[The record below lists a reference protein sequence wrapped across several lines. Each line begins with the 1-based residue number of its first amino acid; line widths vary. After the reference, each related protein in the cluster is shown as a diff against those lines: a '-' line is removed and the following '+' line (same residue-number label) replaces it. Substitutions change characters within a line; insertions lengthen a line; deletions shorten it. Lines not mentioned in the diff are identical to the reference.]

1 MISIAAT
8 QILLASSGLGGPAVP
23 IFVDRAVERGVAYVV
38 TRGPWPQGGCGFAAC
53 DLDGDGDEDL
63 FVTGAQTQRVG
74 VFRNDGNGVFAD
86 VSATSGVGVLNNAAS
101 VLAFDYDGDG
111 DLDLLVGLWALPAQL
126 LRNDGELHFTNVT
139 AGAGL
144 AAANPYTTGC
154 SAGDFDGDGDLD
166 IATGVWGTGPAG
178 HPFYRNNGDG
188 TFTDVAQALGVL
200 TTVRGY
206 HALLADLDRDGD
218 ADLYRSIDVG
228 GNQFYRNLGQ
238 GVFASQSGNGATLN
252 FESMGAVVA
261 DLDGDARMDI
271 YCTNIGYQVCFSSPG
286 GVSYSNIAQPLGVS
300 GLSAFNAWG
309 WCPVAFDAEN
319 DADDD
324 LFVGVTDA
332 TRSSFWTATPGSPFV
347 ESAIAS
353 GLSIGGSTYTAASA
367 DLDGDGDVD
376 LVAQRYQG
384 NLVLAFN
391 ETPAVG
397 SALRLKVVGRGANT
411 HAVGALVDVETDIT
425 AGGRTIIREVTAG
438 GTYKTTGSYIVHA
451 GLGAAQSADRVTVR
465 WPRLAAD
472 GGAWITRV
480 LTNVPSGFV
489 LPVYPPER
497 LGDVD
502 GDGRVRA
509 AELAALDACVDVAFG
524 ASCALFDFDGDCDVD
539 AADHALAARRMADLD
554 GDGAVGVRDFAIL
567 LNAWGRGAEFD
578 LTGDRAVDGRDL
590 AVLLGVW

>member
-1 MISIAAT
+1 MIVLPSIF
-8 QILLASSGLGGPAVP
+8 ILLASSVLGGPSVP
-23 IFVDRAVERGVAYVV
+23 IFVDRAVERGVSYVV
-38 TRGPWPQGGCGFAAC
+38 TRGAWPQAGCGFAAC

-86 VSATSGVGVLNNAAS
+86 VSAKCGVGVLNNAAS

-126 LRNDGELHFTNVT
+126 LRNDGQLHFTNVT

-144 AAANPYTTGC
+144 TAANPYTTGC

-166 IATGVWGTGPAG
+166 IAMGVWGTGVAG
-178 HPFYRNNGDG
+178 HPLYRNNGDG
-188 TFTDVAQALGVL
+188 TFTDVAQAVGVF
-200 TTVRGY
+200 TTVRSY

-218 ADLYRSIDVG
+218 ADLYRSIDLG
-228 GNQFYRNLGQ
+228 GNQYFRNLGQ
-238 GVFASQSGNGATLN
+238 GAFASQSGNGATVN

-271 YCTNIGYQVCFSSPG
+271 YCTNIGDQLCFSSPG
-286 GVSYSNIAQPLGVS
+286 GISYLNIAPTLGVRE
-300 GLSAFNAWG
+300 LSVFNAWG

-324 LFVGVTDA
+324 LFVGVTDGP
-332 TRSSFWTATPGSPFV
+332 RSSFWTATPGSPFV

-353 GLSIGGSTYTAASA
+353 GLSMGGSTYTAAPA

-384 NLVLAFN
+384 NLVLAYN
-391 ETPAVG
+391 ETPSMG
-397 SALRLKVVGRGANT
+397 NALRLRIVGRGANT
-411 HAVGALVDVETDIT
+411 HAVGALVDVEPDIAT
-425 AGGRTIIREVTAG
+425 GGRRLVREVTAG
-438 GTYKTTGSYIVHA
+438 GTYKTTGSYIVHT

-502 GDGRVRA
+502 GDGRVRP
-509 AELAALDACVDVAFG
+509 AEFVSLEACVGVAFG
-524 ASCALFDFDGDCDVD
+524 ADCAVFDFDGDCSITRLDRLAGEQRLLDLDRSGHLGGGDLARLLDSWGTPECDVTGDATVD
-539 AADHALAARRMADLD
+539 AADVVRILAA
-554 GDGAVGVRDFAIL
+554 
-567 LNAWGRGAEFD
+567 W
-578 LTGDRAVDGRDL
+578 
-590 AVLLGVW
+590 

>member
-23 IFVDRAVERGVAYVV
+23 IFADRAVERGVAYVV
-38 TRGPWPQGGCGFAAC
+38 TRGDYSQAGCGFAAC
-53 DLDGDGDEDL
+53 DLDGDGDDDL
-63 FVTGAQTQRVG
+63 FVTGSQTQRVG
-74 VFRNDGNGVFAD
+74 VYRNDGHGVFTD
-86 VSATSGVGVLNNAAS
+86 VSASCGIGVINSVSS

-111 DLDLLVGLWALPAQL
+111 DLDLMVGLWYLPTQL
-126 LRNDGELHFTNVT
+126 LRNDGDLHFTNVT

-144 AAANPYTTGC
+144 NVVNPYTSAC
-154 SAGDFDGDGDLD
+154 SAGDVDGDGDLD
-166 IATGVWGTGPAG
+166 IATGNWRGGLEGQA
-178 HPFYRNNGDG
+178 FYRNNGNG
-188 TFTDVAQALGVL
+188 TFTEVASEIGCYGV
-200 TTVRGY
+200 GY
-206 HALLADLDRDGD
+206 GYQSLLADLDRDGD
-218 ADLYRSIDVG
+218 ADLYRSIDIG
-228 GNQFYRNLGQ
+228 GNQFFRNLGQ
-238 GVFASQSGNGATLN
+238 GLFASQAGNGSTQN
-252 FESMGAVVA
+252 FASMGALVA

-271 YCTNIGYQVCFSSPG
+271 YCTNIGEQVCYSSAD
-286 GVSYSNIAQPLGVS
+286 GVSYANIAQSLGLRL
-300 GLSAFNAWG
+300 LSSFNAWG

-319 DADDD
+319 DGDND
-324 LFVGVTDA
+324 LFVGASHA
-332 TRSSFWTATPGSPFV
+332 TRASFFTATPGGAFV
-347 ESAIAS
+347 ESAEAS
-353 GLSIGGSTYTAASA
+353 GLSIANNVFTAAPS

-376 LVAQRYQG
+376 LVVQRYQAAI
-384 NLVLAFN
+384 VLAFN
-391 ETPAVG
+391 ETQGAG
-397 SALRLKVVGRGANT
+397 NALRLKVVGRGANT
-411 HAVGALVDVETDIT
+411 HAAGALVDVETDIT